1 MITLAQEICC
11 LDCRYSHYHFCKT
24 NPEFDTITCGATEHR
39 TDGAVAA
46 DTNKGRYGI
55 KPFGVDAT
63 STLPT
68 HLAKMVEVICG

>member
-1 MITLAQEICC
+1 M
-11 LDCRYSHYHFCKT
+11 R
-24 NPEFDTITCGATEHR
+24 TEHR

-68 HLAKMVEVICG
+68 YLAKMVEVICG